1 MAITATLVI
10 SPSQLQA
17 TAVASAGTTPITLV
31 AGSGTLVVRLWG
43 WILGGGT
50 SVTVADSVAGNL
62 TGAIPTTTLINETP
76 EQPFADGT
84 LLFPIFESGPGA
96 TLTLTP
102 GASGLNGIVWWSQT

>member
-10 SPSQLQA
+10 NPSQLQA

-50 SVTVADSVAGNL
+50 SITVADSVAGNL
-62 TGAIPTTTLINETP
+62 TGAIPTSSVLSQSP
-76 EQPFADGT
+76 DQPYADGV
-84 LLFPIFESGPGA
+84 LMFPLFESGPGN
-96 TLTLTP
+96 TLTITP
-102 GASGLNGIVWWSQT
+102 AAGGLNGIVWWSQT